1 MIEFTLSKV
10 ALCACGIAVLLSVT
24 GFMTAV
30 DDNRQSEMD
39 VFLVNDIALML
50 DELERSQLDMT
61 ILDGRQM
68 LPSPDHSL
76 TVKNGVVTLYHGE
89 KAVIA
94 PTIMEGDF
102 ELGFG
107 DRLVLERSVAEG
119 LGDVPDGVGE
129 DVHLLETVVQVDGC
143 ACTAVHSP

>member
-1 MIEFTLSKV
+1 MIEFTLSRV
-10 ALCACGIAVLLSVT
+10 AMCACGIAVLLSVT

-30 DDNRQSEMD
+30 DDSRQEDMD

-68 LPSPDHSL
+68 LPSPEHSL
-76 TVKNGVVTLYHGE
+76 TVEDGVVTLYHGE
-89 KAVIA
+89 KESVAL
-94 PTIMEGDF
+94 TILKENF

-107 DRLVLERSVAEG
+107 DRLVLEMSVPKG

-129 DVHLLETVVQVDGC
+129 DVHLLEAVVQVDGRAC
-143 ACTAVHSP
+143 AAVHSP